1 MTPDRQTLPRV
12 LDEHDHLVPVDPK
25 AIVQPLERWIRLSGK
40 SAVIGSDGNP
50 LGPSWATRDGL
61 IVHHA
66 NRSWTIG
73 LTRAVSARLY
83 NAAGRHRFFGR
94 GHVTVEGLVEIE
106 DREYFRFAFDPTEGD
121 HAEAFHRF
129 LRLALSEHTKPQPPA
144 PPAHRTV
151 GRRPAND
158 AG

>member
-1 MTPDRQTLPRV
+1 MTPDFQTLPRV

-40 SAVIGSDGNP
+40 SAVVSSDGNP

-66 NRSWTIG
+66 NRAWTIG

-83 NAAGRHRFFGR
+83 SSAGRHRFIGR
-94 GHVTVEGLVEIE
+94 GQVVVEGLVEIDGCE
-106 DREYFRFAFDPTEGD
+106 FFRFAFDPDEGG
-121 HAEAFHRF
+121 HADAFQRF
-129 LRLALSEHTKPQPPA
+129 MRLALTEHTKPRPPA
-144 PPAHRTV
+144 YRPV
-151 GRRPAND
+151 GRWPAND